1 MSQLD
6 AELEGLER
14 QAESLQSQLQS
25 LEHELGTNPHPNWQ
39 QQSAIFGVIS
49 RKMGAL
55 REQMGRSAG
64 LEHWCCFPNQA
75 FSNPDM
81 IAELLRTRVLPD
93 MEERQRAVA
102 ATALSMASSS
112 SSVPPQ
118 SAPLAPAAAANPA
131 RTGADGEDDAAAA
144 TAAAADKAWAAQ
156 VAKRGHLE
164 LADHVKKHDE
174 FCDML
179 ESDFKDAAKRLGL
192 LPSAN
197 QQRSQS

>member
-1 MSQLD
+1 M
-6 AELEGLER
+6 
-14 QAESLQSQLQS
+14 
-25 LEHELGTNPHPNWQ
+25 
-39 QQSAIFGVIS
+39 
-49 RKMGAL
+49 
-55 REQMGRSAG
+55 
-64 LEHWCCFPNQA
+64 
-75 FSNPDM
+75 
-81 IAELLRTRVLPD
+81 
-93 MEERQRAVA
+93 
-102 ATALSMASSS
+102 
-112 SSVPPQ
+112 PPQ

-197 QQRSQS
+197 QQRRRSRERSQQGQLC